1 MRNENQAGEYDPIAA
16 RKAMLDRVVSD
27 FTFKA
32 DQTDDQ
38 KTLWNSI
45 AHHFSEFHSKVLYLF
60 EDHTEIKASDE
71 YKAFQLASRNAQR
84 WFNTA
89 VANDYGEEFDMDAD
103 FQEIAYP
110 GPEDGPS
117 NERIHLC
124 ESVNKYCF
132 FLVTKLTQIL
142 PHGRALS
149 VALTNMQEVRGWL
162 LDAINLNMSIQI

>member
-1 MRNENQAGEYDPIAA
+1 MQNQAAKDDPIAA

-32 DQTDDQ
+32 NQTDDQ

-45 AHHFSEFHSKVLYLF
+45 DQHFSIFHSEVLYLF
-60 EDHTEIKASDE
+60 EDCPEIKASDE
-71 YKAFQLASRNAQR
+71 YKAYRFASRNAQR

-89 VANDYGEEFDMDAD
+89 VANDYDDKFDMDTD

-110 GPEDGPS
+110 GPQTNPV
-117 NERIHLC
+117 NERVRLC
-124 ESVNKYCF
+124 ESVNKSCF
-132 FLVTKLTQIL
+132 DLVTRLTQIL

-149 VALTNMQEVRGWL
+149 VAVTVMQEVRGWL
-162 LDAINLNMSIQI
+162 LDAINFNMPKQQG